1 MNFKARTA
9 SILCLLTF
17 LGNVLYAQDAPKKYA
32 LLIAVTKY
40 SHSGMN
46 QPVPL
51 QFPEDDAG
59 AFSTVLKA
67 SGYEVDI
74 LLGRQAKRKAIRDM
88 LDALGSKGN
97 EGGTVIVGLWGHG
110 VEFQGDDDSRF
121 CPYDTTL
128 RVVRQANG
136 DPVRV
141 DNQPVSEP
149 DPQSLIGMSEVLA
162 ALKSAGAG
170 NRMLLADCCRNSPFA
185 ARALGHRAFG
195 DKIKVSDLPR
205 NTVALF

>member
-1 MNFKARTA
+1 MDFKAQTA
-9 SILCLLTF
+9 SILCLLSF
-17 LGNVLYAQDAPKKYA
+17 LGNVLHAQDAPQKYA

-51 QFPEDDAG
+51 QFPEDDAK
-59 AFSTVLKA
+59 AFGSVLKA
-67 SGYEVDI
+67 SGYEVDE
-74 LLGRQAKRKAIRDM
+74 LLGRKAKREAIRDM

-141 DNQPVSEP
+141 DNQPE
-149 DPQSLIGMSEVLA
+149 IG
-162 ALKSAGAG
+162 
-170 NRMLLADCCRNSPFA
+170 
-185 ARALGHRAFG
+185 RAH
-195 DKIKVSDLPR
+195 V
-205 NTVALF
+205 